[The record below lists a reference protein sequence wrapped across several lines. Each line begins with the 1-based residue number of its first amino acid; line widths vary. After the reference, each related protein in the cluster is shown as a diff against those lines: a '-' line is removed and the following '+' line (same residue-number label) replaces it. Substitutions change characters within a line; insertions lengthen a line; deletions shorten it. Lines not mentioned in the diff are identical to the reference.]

1 MDEPQD
7 EQMGEVEEKVQ
18 TLPLSAD
25 ERRVLELYDRY
36 QQLQL
41 EIAIMKAQSSIQLST
56 VDDSPE
62 GLASAQDALLDA
74 RARYKLRN
82 DAVELVMTAD
92 PILKAVHGGTN
103 ASPIDRDLLPLVRRR
118 DDAAVDVARSA
129 SDVSKVRREL
139 TDVQAETIRACRRNI
154 DLTTELFDLAGELKE
169 RKAVDLSA
177 PAARQK
183 MQDREAEMRASRRGW
198 RVMKGVAS
206 GIVAGSGVD
215 WADDETLRGIVLDPE
230 NED

>member
-1 MDEPQD
+1 MYP
-7 EQMGEVEEKVQ
+7 GE
-18 TLPLSAD
+18 TDNPC
-25 ERRVLELYDRY
+25 Y
-36 QQLQL
+36 
-41 EIAIMKAQSSIQLST
+41 
-56 VDDSPE
+56 
-62 GLASAQDALLDA
+62 
-74 RARYKLRN
+74 
-82 DAVELVMTAD
+82 
-92 PILKAVHGGTN
+92 
-103 ASPIDRDLLPLVRRR
+103 RDLLPLVRRR

-198 RVMKGVAS
+198 RLMKGVAS

-215 WADDETLRGIVLDPE
+215 WAEDETLRGIVLDPE